1 MTTLVTVVGEEPM
14 VSVGVGVVT
23 PPAIVFDGKALLGY
37 EFSLSAT
44 SIPMRC
50 LKQKLTVF
58 CGLAAV
64 VVGAELTVGAAP
76 AKLVQNPSSE
86 LASLAIVTSMVAY

>member
-23 PPAIVFDGKALLGY
+23 PPAIVFDGKALLG
-37 EFSLSAT
+37 
-44 SIPMRC
+44 
-50 LKQKLTVF
+50 VF